1 MNLYPGW
8 ALNSYNL
15 TQHGALPRG
24 ELGLHTSKHVI
35 SSSGS
40 SFFRAAMIQ
49 IYPTSPVRQKIRGI
63 VMTDYQVED
72 SFFSQIPSTLSGK
85 EPTSQVN
92 ELIEFCL
99 YK

>member
-1 MNLYPGW
+1 
-8 ALNSYNL
+8 
-15 TQHGALPRG
+15 
-24 ELGLHTSKHVI
+24 
-35 SSSGS
+35 
-40 SFFRAAMIQ
+40 
-49 IYPTSPVRQKIRGI
+49 
-63 VMTDYQVED
+63 MTDYQVED